1 MILVA
6 HEEVRTLA
14 RQSPVL
20 KKTATCHISTKLC
33 VKLNSKLMAHEEDGY
48 ISESGSGVYVSF
60 IGGQK
65 KTAT

>member
-33 VKLNSKLMAHEEDGY
+33 VKLYSKLMAHEENTLQ
-48 ISESGSGVYVSF
+48 
-60 IGGQK
+60 GGEDS
-65 KTAT
+65 